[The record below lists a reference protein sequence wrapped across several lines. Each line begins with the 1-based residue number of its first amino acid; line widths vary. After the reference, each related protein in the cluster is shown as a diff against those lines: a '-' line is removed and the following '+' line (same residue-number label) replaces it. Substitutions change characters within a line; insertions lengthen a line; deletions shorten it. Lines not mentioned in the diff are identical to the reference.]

1 MPIPLVAYAAA
12 AGLGLFWFLQRK
24 NAPKAPGAVP
34 FTPQVAEPLP
44 PGVVQIPGLKVSA
57 QSAAVAE
64 QLAADNPN
72 AVVNPDPLGDPQG
85 NAVAIFEISRQFQA
99 SGTPK
104 EEADRLAR
112 QQVLGTP

>member
-1 MPIPLVAYAAA
+1 MSPFVYAAA
-12 AGLGLFWFLQRK
+12 AGLALFLVLRK
-24 NAPKAPGAVP
+24 KKPIGFV
-34 FTPQVAEPLP
+34 PQVAEPLP

-57 QSAAVAE
+57 ASAAVAE

-72 AVVNPDPLGDPQG
+72 AVVNPDPIGDPQG

-104 EEADRLAR
+104 DEADKLAR
-112 QQVLGTP
+112 QAVLGTA